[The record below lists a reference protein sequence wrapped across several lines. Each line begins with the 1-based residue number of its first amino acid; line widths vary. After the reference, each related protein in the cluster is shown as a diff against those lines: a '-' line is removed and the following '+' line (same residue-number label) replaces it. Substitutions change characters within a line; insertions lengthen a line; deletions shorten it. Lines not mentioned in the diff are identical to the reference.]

1 LADADQEEPAV
12 QVADTT
18 CVSKVKLSDASL
30 ITRVIGEGV
39 SVSGMLPLGAVERTL
54 LEVWLMNCG
63 EVRLADA
70 HDMVALQLLPPT
82 GMVQL
87 DGVMEP
93 LRTFRY
99 TVCDATLPSTE
110 TQLNVQFWL
119 E

>member
-1 LADADQEEPAV
+1 MLAVGERTHWLAEADQEEPAI

-18 CVSKVKLSDASL
+18 CVSKVKLSEASL
-30 ITRVIGEGV
+30 MIRVIGEGV
-39 SVSGMLPLGAVERTL
+39 SVRDILPLGEVERTL

-63 EVRLADA
+63 DARLADA

-93 LRTFRY
+93 VR
-99 TVCDATLPSTE
+99 ATQELYAYE
-110 TQLNVQFWL
+110 
-119 E
+119 